1 MSWQRRVGIAAGIAA
16 TVFAGTVRAATPVI
30 LISVDTLR
38 ADRLGAYGYKG
49 ARTPNIDALA
59 HNGTLFAQAGS
70 QIPLTLPSHTSLF
83 TSSYPFETGVEENGE
98 RVPRGAVTL
107 ASVLQAHGYKTAAFI
122 GSCLLN
128 REMGLSRGF
137 DFYDSPFSLQ
147 SGVAENP
154 YSLRVRRDGALVVR
168 AARQW
173 LDANRGETVF
183 AFIHLFDLHTP
194 YSAPAAAGRTG
205 SAAYDAELEYADQAI
220 GRLRQALEQ
229 GGWWERSLVILLAD
243 HGESLGDHGEASH
256 GYFIYQSTL
265 QVPLIVHWPL
275 NSAGHPARVE
285 EPVGLIDVAP
295 TVLGFLHIAAP
306 PSFHGVNLLDA
317 VPQAVYSESM
327 YTRDAFQWAPLR
339 GLRVGSH
346 VGSPVGSPVG
356 SGQYIQAPRPELYD
370 LQADPRELSNIAGA
384 NAAEAH
390 SFEEQ
395 LGKLLAQFAPK
406 RSASGPDI
414 LPLAR
419 GALESLGY
427 LGGGAHTGGR
437 GGGPDPKDKLA
448 EYNLYEKALTALYG
462 GRPDSAIAGFR
473 AALAEDPHNTL
484 ARYYLG
490 DAYLRSGKPD
500 DALREWTAAL
510 AFDPEY
516 APADEAIGAL
526 WLARQDYAKARG
538 FFEQALAV
546 APEDYAAQFELGM
559 VAQRQG
565 QFKEALQRFETGCKA
580 APEASECGQPLQAL
594 REKAK

>member
-1 MSWQRRVGIAAGIAA
+1 MSWFRLVGIAAL
-16 TVFAGTVRAATPVI
+16 TFAGSLRAATPVI

-38 ADRLGAYGYKG
+38 ADRVGVYGYKS

-59 HNGTLFAQAGS
+59 HNGTLFAQADS

-98 RVPRGAVTL
+98 RVPSNAVTL

-137 DFYDSPFSLQ
+137 DFYDSPFTLQ
-147 SGVAENP
+147 SGAVENP
-154 YSLRVRRDGALVVR
+154 YALRVRRDGSLVVR

-205 SAAYDAELEYADQAI
+205 SAAYDAELEYADQVI
-220 GRLRQALEQ
+220 GRLRLALEQ

-265 QVPLIVHWPL
+265 RVPLIVHWPHD
-275 NSAGHPARVE
+275 SAGHPARVE

-295 TVLGFLHIAAP
+295 TVLGLLHIAAP
-306 PSFHGVNLLDA
+306 PSFHGVNLLNA
-317 VPQAVYSESM
+317 IPQVVYSESM
-327 YTRDAFQWAPLR
+327 YTRDAFQWAALR
-339 GLRVGSH
+339 GLRVESR
-346 VGSPVGSPVG
+346 VGSR
-356 SGQYIQAPRPELYD
+356 QYIQAPEPELYD

-384 NAAEAH
+384 NAAEVH
-390 SFEEQ
+390 SFEQQ
-395 LGKLLAQFAPK
+395 LGKVLAQFAPQ
-406 RSASGPDI
+406 RSGSGAGVV
-414 LPLAR
+414 PLAR

-427 LGGGAHTGGR
+427 LGGGARAGGR
-437 GGGPDPKDKLA
+437 GGGADPKDKLT

-473 AALAEDPHNTL
+473 SALAEDPHNTL

-516 APADEAIGAL
+516 APCDEAIGAL

-546 APEDYAAQFELGM
+546 APGDYAAQFGLGM

-565 QFKEALQRFETGCKA
+565 QFKEALQRFETACKA
-580 APEASECGQPLQAL
+580 APEASECGQPLQTL

>member
-1 MSWQRRVGIAAGIAA
+1 MRNARFMRTLSTLASEEMSWHRLVGIVALA
-16 TVFAGTVRAATPVI
+16 FAGSTRAATPVI

-38 ADRLGAYGYKG
+38 ADRLGAYGYRG

-70 QIPLTLPSHTSLF
+70 QTPLTLPSHTALF

-98 RVPRGAVTL
+98 RVPAGAVTL

-147 SGVAENP
+147 SGAAENP

-205 SAAYDAELEYADQAI
+205 SAAYDAELEYADQVI

-265 QVPLIVHWPL
+265 RVPLIMHWPAD
-275 NSAGHPARVE
+275 SGGHPARVE

-295 TVLGFLHIAAP
+295 TILGFLKIAPP
-306 PSFHGVNLLDA
+306 PSFHGVNLLNGA
-317 VPQAVYSESM
+317 PHAVYTESM

-339 GLRVGSH
+339 GLLIK
-346 VGSPVGSPVG
+346 SPAGLR
-356 SGQYIQAPRPELYD
+356 QFIQAPRAELYD

-384 NAAEAH
+384 DAAEAR
-390 SFEEQ
+390 SFEER

-427 LGGGAHTGGR
+427 LGGGGRGGGR
-437 GGGPDPKDKLA
+437 GGGADPKDRLA
-448 EYNLYEKALTALYG
+448 EYTLYEKALAALYG
-462 GRPDSAIAGFR
+462 GRSDSAIAGFR
-473 AALAEDPHNTL
+473 AALAEDAHNTL

-490 DAYLRSGKPD
+490 DAYLRAGKPD

-526 WLARQDYAKARG
+526 WLARQDYVKARG
-538 FFEQALAV
+538 FFEQALAAV
-546 APEDYAAQFELGM
+546 
-559 VAQRQG
+559 
-565 QFKEALQRFETGCKA
+565 
-580 APEASECGQPLQAL
+580 
-594 REKAK
+594 